1 MGKKLYVGNLSFQT
15 TSQDLQTFFAQA
27 GTVDSA
33 SVITDRDTGQSKGF
47 AFVEMSTDD
56 EAAAAIEQFNGK
68 ELDGRM
74 LRVNEARPKESR
86 PGGGGRGFGGGGGGG
101 RGGYGGG
108 GGGNR
113 GGGGFG
119 GGGNRR
125 GGGGGGGN
133 RRSEPRW

>member
-1 MGKKLYVGNLSFQT
+1 MSKKLYVGNLSFQT
-15 TSQDLQTFFAQA
+15 TSQDLQDFFAQA
-27 GTVDSA
+27 GTVESA
-33 SVITDRDTGQSKGF
+33 SVIQDRDTGQSKGF
-47 AFVEMSTDD
+47 AFVEMSTDE
-56 EAAAAIEQFNGK
+56 EAAAAIEQFNGR

-74 LRVNEARPKESR
+74 LRVNEARPRESR
-86 PGGGGRGFGGGGGGG
+86 GGGGGGRGFGGGGN
-101 RGGYGGG
+101 RGG

-125 GGGGGGGN
+125 GGGGGGGG